1 MGTKFSAPPLGLA
14 RSRTPASQLWLL
26 LIILLFGTWMEGHHF
41 NVELIFAQVL
51 TLASAQHMATVQY

>member
-26 LIILLFGTWMEGHHF
+26 LIIITAFLGPGWKDTTSML
-41 NVELIFAQVL
+41 N
-51 TLASAQHMATVQY
+51 